1 MYAQRSRRWAREM
14 SASLSLSVCLSGL
27 NRNVLIIDLGSGEE
41 FDVRPVFP
49 KQKFDSSEQIERGRE
64 GLGLGGYFLGEGSE
78 LFFGLIL
85 VQPISLTLHCWAS
98 RHSQGFEDNN
108 LGSSPALLGQ

>member
-1 MYAQRSRRWAREM
+1 MRNGRVVGLVKCLP
-14 SASLSLSVCLSGL
+14 LSLSVCLSGL

-64 GLGLGGYFLGEGSE
+64 GGSWSWWV
-78 LFFGLIL
+78 LSG
-85 VQPISLTLHCWAS
+85 
-98 RHSQGFEDNN
+98 R
-108 LGSSPALLGQ
+108 GQ